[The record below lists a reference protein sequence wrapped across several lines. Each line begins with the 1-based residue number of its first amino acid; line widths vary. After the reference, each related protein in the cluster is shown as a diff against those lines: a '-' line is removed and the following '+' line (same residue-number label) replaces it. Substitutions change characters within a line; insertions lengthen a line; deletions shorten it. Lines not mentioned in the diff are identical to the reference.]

1 MRHIQRA
8 PIYSKKWIAKDTV
21 ELKIHSENIAHEAHP
36 GQFLHIHVQGH
47 TLRRPISIAHID
59 RELDL
64 ITILFK
70 ELGSGT
76 KTLAALEAGEEVN
89 MLGPLGN
96 GFPLEQTKGS
106 TALLIGGGIGVPP
119 LYALGHAL
127 VEKGINV
134 ISVLGY
140 QTKEHV
146 FYEEQFQ
153 QLGETII
160 VTDDGSY
167 GEKGL
172 VTDGLSLVNTVDHFY
187 TCGPKPMIKA
197 VVDAMGGTPGYISL
211 EERMGCGLGACF
223 ACVVPTEDDKG
234 YKKIC
239 QDGPVFSAKEVVL

>member
-21 ELKIHSENIAHEAHP
+21 ELIIHSENIAKEADP

-59 RELDL
+59 REKHH

-76 KTLAALEAGEEVN
+76 RTLATLEAGEEVN

-96 GFPLEQTKGS
+96 GFPLDQSEES

-127 VEKGINV
+127 KEKGVNI

-140 QTKEHV
+140 QTREHV
-146 FYEEQFQ
+146 FYEKQFQ

-172 VTDGLSLVNTVDHFY
+172 VTDGLSLVHEVDHFY
-187 TCGPKPMIKA
+187 TCGPKPMIEA
-197 VVDAMGGTPGYISL
+197 VVDAMGATPGHISL

-223 ACVVPTEDDKG
+223 ACVVPTEDEKG

-239 QDGPVFSAKEVVL
+239 QDGPVFSAEEVVL

>member
-1 MRHIQRA
+1 MRHIQKA

-21 ELKIHSENIAHEAHP
+21 ELIIQSKDIATEARP
-36 GQFLHIHVQGH
+36 GQFLHIHVPGH

-59 RELDL
+59 REHDL

-76 KTLAALEAGEEVN
+76 KTLATLEAGEEVN

-96 GFPLEQTKGS
+96 GFPLDQTEGS
-106 TALLIGGGIGVPP
+106 TSLLIGGGIGVPP
-119 LYALGHAL
+119 LYALGNAL
-127 VEKGINV
+127 KEKGV
-134 ISVLGY
+134 RVVSVLGY

-167 GEKGL
+167 GKKGL
-172 VTDGLSLVNTVDHFY
+172 VTDGLSFVNQVDHFY

-197 VVDAMGGTPGYISL
+197 VVDAMETTPGHISL

-223 ACVVPTEDDKG
+223 ACVVPTEDEKG

-239 QDGPVFSAKEVVL
+239 QDGPVFSVEEVVL